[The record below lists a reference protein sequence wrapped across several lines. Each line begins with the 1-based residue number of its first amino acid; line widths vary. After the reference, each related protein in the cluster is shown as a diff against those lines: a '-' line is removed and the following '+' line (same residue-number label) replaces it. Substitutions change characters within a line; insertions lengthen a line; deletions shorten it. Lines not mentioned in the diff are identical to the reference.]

1 MKKVICITGGSSGFG
16 FETAKRLASLGH
28 TVYAGARH
36 LEKMEPLKAFGVHT
50 LALNVT
56 QEASVKNF
64 VDHVMK
70 KETRIDVLINNAGYG
85 AYGVNETQSL
95 SSIQAMYDVNVF
107 GVICMNQAI
116 IPYMRTQR
124 AGRIIN
130 IASLVSNISLPGISH
145 YAATKHALRA
155 MTESLRMELKPFKIH
170 VVQIEPG
177 AVHTGFE
184 EVALGLIEDTE
195 EDYQSFLDA
204 FKSFIRKGYRR
215 AVTPKSTVKAMVK
228 AALVK
233 NPKWVYRTT
242 LDAKVYPIAKTL
254 LGLKLYSTV
263 SNALIHKHNKHQRK
277 VKKQA

>member
-1 MKKVICITGGSSGFG
+1 MKVICITGGSSGFG
-16 FETAKRLASLGH
+16 FETAKYLALRGH
-28 TVYAGARH
+28 RVYAGARH
-36 LEKMEPLKAFGVHT
+36 VEKMEPLKAFGVHP
-50 LALNVT
+50 LSLNVT

-64 VDHVMK
+64 VDHVIK
-70 KETRIDVLINNAGYG
+70 KESRIDVLINNAGYG

-95 SSIQAMYDVNVF
+95 PSIQAMYDVNVF
-107 GVICMNQAI
+107 GVIRMNQAI

-124 AGRIIN
+124 EGRIIH

-184 EVALGLIEDTE
+184 EVALGLIEETE
-195 EDYQSFLDA
+195 EDYQSFLFA
-204 FKSFIRKGYRR
+204 FKSFIRSGYRR
-215 AVTPKSTVKAMVK
+215 AVTPKSTVNAMVK

-233 NPKWVYRTT
+233 NPKWVYKTT
-242 LDAKVYPIAKTL
+242 LDAKIYPIAKTFF
-254 LGLKLYSTV
+254 GLKFYSTL
-263 SNALIHKHNKHQRK
+263 SNALISKHKKHYNKLEK
-277 VKKQA
+277 PVS